1 MNFRRTTRLRLMKT
15 AVLENPESDA
25 DAGSEAEGLF
35 VQGLACLLH
44 QQDFKGALEK
54 FREARDLFED
64 PSEQA
69 VCLIEESHIHSLLGR
84 SDDAIEALRQARQ
97 LLPEER
103 SELRG
108 EASFVLARLLSGK
121 ADFDAALAQH
131 FESKPY
137 YEHRENLNLS
147 DYFGFETWI
156 QEKRADFQGWATAVH
171 SLVTMNPDKLALN
184 RIPPDNKR
192 TRARCDGIV
201 AGLDTLIETS
211 DDLAAREWARAL
223 KAMTLYIA
231 RQPEDALAILGNIGP
246 EHRNDFMDHLT
257 GKCLLR
263 LQRPE
268 EALLLLERVAAERS
282 YFDLS
287 LDLAMV
293 YEVLGKYEEALA
305 YYQRL
310 GELDPEQVLPIAREA
325 LLKDSLN
332 DKVAAM
338 EAYQRLTERDPK
350 NRAALSRLALLNA
363 ELGRDEDALQWLNR
377 ALKGTGPEPT
387 LLIARARV
395 LLRQGELKMALR
407 DGNRALELLEPLIV
421 NRGEEVTVPAPGA
434 DDAPAPAGN
443 PEAVGE
449 ARGRMAESATK
460 LMAQGRLILAQIYH
474 GMGRVDEAE
483 EFVDYVLAE
492 LPENEE
498 AQLLKGDC
506 ARAKGSPRDA
516 ADSYKNLID
525 QILCDTLLRDGLA
538 LSIEGRF
545 SEALVKYRAAYE
557 KFPRNWKVFY
567 NAALAYTQLGE
578 FDSAVK
584 YLAIARKI
592 NKDVWAMVDD
602 EAQFQHLRESE
613 LYERFHGEG

>member
-15 AVLENPESDA
+15 AVLENPGSDA
-25 DAGSEAEGLF
+25 QAGSEAEGLF

-44 QQDFKGALEK
+44 QQDFSGALDK
-54 FREARDLFED
+54 FRQARTLFED
-64 PSEQA
+64 PSEQG

-84 SDDAIEALRQARQ
+84 TDGAIAALRQARE
-97 LLPEER
+97 LLPKDR
-103 SELRG
+103 QELRG

-121 ADFDAALAQH
+121 ADFNGALAQH

-156 QEKRADFQGWATAVH
+156 QEKRADFQGWASAVH
-171 SLVTMNPDKLALN
+171 SLVTVNPDKLALN
-184 RIPPDNKR
+184 RIPPENER
-192 TRARCDGIV
+192 TRARCETIV
-201 AGLDTLIETS
+201 AGLDELIVKTE
-211 DDLAAREWARAL
+211 DLSGKEWARAL

-231 RQPEDALAILGNIGP
+231 RRPEEALEILGNIGP
-246 EHRNDFMDHLT
+246 EHRNHFMDHLT

-293 YEVLGKYEEALA
+293 YEVLGKYELALD

-338 EAYQRLTERDPK
+338 EAYRRLTERDPK

-387 LLIARARV
+387 LLIARSRV
-395 LLRQGELKMALR
+395 LLRQGELKMALK
-407 DGNRALELLEPLIV
+407 DGSRALELLEPLIV
-421 NRGEEVTVPAPGA
+421 NRGEEVRVPAPGSA
-434 DDAPAPAGN
+434 DAPAPAGN

-449 ARGRMAESATK
+449 ARGPMAESATK

-474 GMGRVDEAE
+474 GMGRVEEAE
-483 EFVDYVLAE
+483 EFIDYVLTE

-506 ARAKGSPRDA
+506 ARAKGSARDA

-567 NAALAYTQLGE
+567 NAALAYTQLEE

-592 NKDVWAMVDD
+592 NKEVWAMVED
-602 EAQFQHLRESE
+602 EAQFQQLRESE

>member
-15 AVLENPESDA
+15 AVLENP
-25 DAGSEAEGLF
+25 GSETPAENEAEALF
-35 VQGLACLLH
+35 VQGLAALLH
-44 QQDFKGALEK
+44 QQDFKGALEN
-54 FREARDLFED
+54 FRKARERFED
-64 PSEQA
+64 PSEKG
-69 VCLIEESHIHSLLGR
+69 VCFIEESHIHSMLGR
-84 SDDAIEALRQARQ
+84 ADSAIASLNQARAV
-97 LLPEER
+97 LPEDR
-103 SELRG
+103 SDLRG
-108 EASFVLARLLSGK
+108 EASFVLARLLSGQG
-121 ADFDAALAQH
+121 DFEGALAQH
-131 FESKPY
+131 YESKPY
-137 YEHRENLNLS
+137 YEHRENLNLA
-147 DYFGFETWI
+147 DYYGFETWL
-156 QEKRADFQGWATAVH
+156 QEKRADFQGWANAVR
-171 SLVTMNPDKLALN
+171 SLVMINPDKLALH
-184 RIPPDNKR
+184 RIPPENER
-192 TRARCDGIV
+192 TRARCEGIV
-201 AGLDTLIETS
+201 AGLDVLIAETE
-211 DDLAAREWARAL
+211 DAAGKEWARAL

-231 RQPEDALAILGNIGP
+231 RQPEKALDILSAIAP
-246 EHRNDFMDHLT
+246 EHRSDFMDHLT

-293 YEVLGKYEEALA
+293 YEVLGKYEEALN

-310 GELDPEQVLPIAREA
+310 GELDPDQVLPIAREA

-338 EAYQRLTERDPK
+338 EAYRRLTERDPK

-363 ELGRDEDALQWLNR
+363 ELGRDEDALQCLNR

-395 LLRQGELKMALR
+395 LLRQGELKTALK

-421 NRGEEVTVPAPGA
+421 NRGEEVTIPTPGSA
-434 DDAPAPAGN
+434 DAPAPAGN
-443 PEAVGE
+443 PEAVGDIS
-449 ARGRMAESATK
+449 GRMVESATK
-460 LMAQGRLILAQIYH
+460 VMAQGRLVLAQIYH
-474 GMGRVDEAE
+474 GMGRTEEAE
-483 EFVDYVLAE
+483 QFVDYVLAE

-506 ARAKGSPRDA
+506 ARAKGSARDA

-578 FDSAVK
+578 FDPAVK

-592 NKDVWAMVDD
+592 NKDIWVMVED
-602 EAQFQHLRESE
+602 EAQFQQLRESE
-613 LYERFHGEG
+613 LYKRFHGEA